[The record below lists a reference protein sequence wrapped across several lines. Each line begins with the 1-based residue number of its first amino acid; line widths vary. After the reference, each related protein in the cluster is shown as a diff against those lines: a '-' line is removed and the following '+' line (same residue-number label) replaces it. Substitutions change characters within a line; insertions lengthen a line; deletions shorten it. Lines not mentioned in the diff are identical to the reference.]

1 MSQQGRSP
9 EGDIARPALKTPRA
23 AAVAGIIFALLYGS
37 SILLIRLSVPAD
49 ISADSVWLEQYLT
62 AVTVSLTLMPFAGI
76 AFLWFMAV
84 VRDRLGQLED
94 QFFSTVFFG
103 SGILLIS
110 MLFVSAALAGGL
122 ISVYSRNPEL
132 LQNTGIYAV
141 NRAAVY
147 QIINIY
153 GIKMAGVFMM
163 SLGTIW
169 LRTQIMPRWIVM
181 ATYGLALVLII
192 VIAFNIWITL
202 LFPTWVFL
210 VSVYI
215 LFATRHSKTNMP
227 IAQGDIH
234 G

>member
-1 MSQQGRSP
+1 
-9 EGDIARPALKTPRA
+9 
-23 AAVAGIIFALLYGS
+23 
-37 SILLIRLSVPAD
+37 
-49 ISADSVWLEQYLT
+49 
-62 AVTVSLTLMPFAGI
+62 
-76 AFLWFMAV
+76 
-84 VRDRLGQLED
+84 
-94 QFFSTVFFG
+94 
-103 SGILLIS
+103 

-122 ISVYSRNPEL
+122 VSVYSRNSEL
-132 LQNTGIYAV
+132 LQNSGIYAV

-147 QIINIY
+147 QITNIY

-192 VIAFNIWITL
+192 VIAFNVWITL

-215 LFATRHSKTNMP
+215 LLATRNSMTPTP
-227 IAQGDIH
+227 ISQGDIH